1 MAHGSRLVDLV
12 QARIEEFLSERTS
25 ILRSISPDLDSLDE
39 FSRRFLSGGKRFR
52 ARFCYWGWE
61 AVGGRGFDPFE
72 SEARR
77 ESNCAVE
84 APAMAPPITSG
95 ASMLYL
101 ADL

>member
-61 AVGGRGFDPFE
+61 AVGGRVPDLPF
-72 SEARR
+72 R
-77 ESNCAVE
+77 
-84 APAMAPPITSG
+84 
-95 ASMLYL
+95 
-101 ADL
+101 